1 MHCFA
6 VKSGLSRC
14 LYGRF
19 HRRKMFDKHEENK
32 NKVQRF
38 NTFIAVY
45 VLTKCDTAPK
55 MSGIRKG
62 DTA

>member
-1 MHCFA
+1 
-6 VKSGLSRC
+6 
-14 LYGRF
+14 
-19 HRRKMFDKHEENK
+19 MFDKHEENK
-32 NKVQRF
+32 NKAQRF

-55 MSGIRKG
+55 MSGIGKG